1 MEATQ
6 AQKRRLPDVSGE
18 DVVTFSA
25 EVPSPELEAFLPVE
39 LGAEDGGVMK
49 QFTVEFTAKVKFP
62 PVNGAYG
69 NYTPSKFAQQYVQEE
84 NVG

>member
-1 MEATQ
+1 MVLVAEA
-6 AQKRRLPDVSGE
+6 
-18 DVVTFSA
+18 
-25 EVPSPELEAFLPVE
+25 
-39 LGAEDGGVMK
+39 GGVMK
-49 QFTVEFTAKVKFP
+49 QFTVEFTGKVKFP